1 MSTKFVIGAGLRGAV
16 TRVWEK
22 PQAVNLSFKSL
33 EFREGYAAYGEG
45 IDGYAATPYP
55 DCTQPM
61 TDWFAGWL
69 AARDEDLAE
78 VAA

>member
-1 MSTKFVIGAGLRGAV
+1 M
-16 TRVWEK
+16 
-22 PQAVNLSFKSL
+22 NLSYKSL
-33 EFREGYAAYGEG
+33 EFREGYEAYGDG

-61 TDWFAGWL
+61 TDWFAGWI
-69 AARDEDLAE
+69 AARDEDLVE

>member
-1 MSTKFVIGAGLRGAV
+1 MSNTFVIGAGLRGSV

-22 PQAVNLSFKSL
+22 QLATKTLRISI
-33 EFREGYAAYGEG
+33 EFEEGRAAYADG

-55 DCTQPM
+55 DCTQEM
-61 TDWFAGWL
+61 TDWFAGWV
-69 AARDEDLAE
+69 AAKNADLAE